1 ALPVHVF
8 GIDLKHTVEF
18 SSFGCDPRFNHT
30 IFRAIPAWGN
40 SINLT
45 RLLPAGQIRA
55 VFSLFG

>member
-40 SINLT
+40 SINFT
-45 RLLPAGQIRA
+45 CRVPACQIGR
-55 VFSLFG
+55 FGLFR